1 MIDVFA
7 TLCLLGAPETCAARA
22 VPVGAATCAEAE
34 AAAAARLEAWRAEY
48 EVGDLRCGAPE
59 GLPLPFE
66 EVEPGLW
73 VHRGEVA
80 LADPANGG
88 DIGNIAFVVGEEAVA
103 VIDAGGSRA
112 LGEAVVAAVRGRTD
126 RPIRYL
132 VLTHYH
138 PDHVFGGTALADAG
152 AEVLAHERLPDALGA
167 RAGSYGEQGLRQIG
181 PGFIGSEVP
190 HVDRTVAATEVLDL
204 GGRALELRAWDLA
217 HSEADLTVLDRASG
231 TLIAGDLLFEE
242 HLPTL
247 DGSLAG
253 WLRVLDVMQGLG
265 ARQVVPGHGG
275 PILPWPEGAAAER
288 RYLGTLERDVR
299 ALLAEG
305 ATISETVGA
314 AAREESGAWTLFGEH
329 NPRNATE
336 AYTELEWE

>member
-1 MIDVFA
+1 MIDVLA
-7 TLCLLGAPETCAARA
+7 TVCLLVAPGTCAPRV
-22 VPVGAATCAEAE
+22 VPVGAETCVEAE
-34 AAAAARLEAWRAEY
+34 AAALARLEAWRREY
-48 EVGDLRCGAPE
+48 RVEGVRCGTLGEPAP
-59 GLPLPFE
+59 GFE
-66 EVEPGLW
+66 EVAPGLF

-112 LGEAVVAAVRGRTD
+112 LGEAVVAAIRAETD

-152 AEVLAHERLPDALGA
+152 AEVLSHERLPDALAA
-167 RAGSYGEQGLRQIG
+167 RAESYGEQGRRQIG
-181 PGFIGSEVP
+181 AAFIGSEP
-190 HVDRTVAATEVLDL
+190 PRVDRTVAATEVLDL
-204 GGRALELRAWDLA
+204 GGRALELQAWPVA
-217 HSEADLTVLDRASG
+217 HSEADLTVLDLATG
-231 TLIAGDLLFEE
+231 TLFAGDLLVER

-247 DGSLAG
+247 DGSLVG
-253 WLRVLDVMQGLG
+253 WLGVLDLMEGLDAG
-265 ARQVVPGHGG
+265 QAVPGHGG
-275 PILPWPEGAAAER
+275 PLVPWPEGVVAER
-288 RYLGTLERDVR
+288 RYLGALERDVR
-299 ALLAEG
+299 ALLAQG
-305 ATISETVGA
+305 ATITETVGV
-314 AAREESGAWTLFGEH
+314 AAREERGAWALFDEH